1 MTVSFKIEPID
12 RDIKTI
18 IDETLSV
25 AGQISE
31 FVDFALESKLAAQ
44 LIDERIL
51 EHAVT
56 VKTWVDGVLD
66 ASERAVKLYGTIVYE
81 FGIVNEALKFIGE
94 ELQKHSPVGTGS
106 DKHPGLY
113 KGSHVI
119 FADGV
124 EIAIGDRIPE
134 AREYI
139 FVNTLPYSG
148 KIEGRAG
155 RRPQSA
161 QAPQG
166 VYELVSFQA
175 AARFGNIAKIQF
187 IDYVGVFSGLTETYE
202 LRGHQ
207 TKLQHNK
214 ATNRYPA
221 IKVTI

>member
-1 MTVSFKIEPID
+1 MISVKVAPID
-12 RDIKTI
+12 RDIKAR
-18 IDETLSV
+18 IDKTLSV

-31 FVDFALESKLAAQ
+31 FVDFALESKIAAQ
-44 LIDERIL
+44 LLDERIL

-56 VKTWVDGVLD
+56 VKTWVDGILD

-81 FGIVNEALKFIGE
+81 FGLVNDTLKFIGE

-124 EIAIGDRIPE
+124 EVSLGDRIPE

-148 KIEGRAG
+148 KIEHG
-155 RRPQSA
+155 QSS

-166 VYELVSFQA
+166 VYELVAFMA
-175 AARFGNIAKIQF
+175 NARFGNVAKIQF
-187 IDYVGVFSGLTETYE
+187 IDYVGVFSGWTETYS

-214 ATNRYPA
+214 STNRYPA
-221 IKVTI
+221 IRVLV